1 MEVAG
6 ATQVDVVDDGLGL
19 GRGGLAGQ
27 TVGQDGSDALVG
39 ERTDPQGPG
48 RDGFGAGGFEV
59 AEQPQ
64 DAEAGSESPARDAG
78 DGREWP

>member
-6 ATQVDVVDDGLGL
+6 ATQVDVVDDSRGLA
-19 GRGGLAGQ
+19 RGGLAAQ

-64 DAEAGSESPARDAG
+64 DTSAVN
-78 DGREWP
+78 